1 MSNRLLR
8 DGRMVAE
15 AAELEPVETGARAA
29 EGSPLQQCWQV
40 LNFHERR
47 LNKIDSTFK
56 FISQAVEELRKELSD
71 KGREAGHNRS
81 LTRQVTGLEGKL
93 NRLHQTV
100 AALSATAARA
110 TTNAVQLEVTEG

>member
-47 LNKIDSTFK
+47 LNKIDATFK
-56 FISQAVEELRKELSD
+56 LISQAVEELRKDVSD

-81 LTRQVTGLEGKL
+81 LARQVAGLEGKL

-100 AALSATAARA
+100 TVLSATAARA